1 MLFHNHHS
9 QAPFASAYGY
19 LIPGASLALSLPTLA
34 VDLVLISH
42 AVTGYSFDIN
52 TSLIHISPFASAFGC
67 LYIVFGPIL
76 GGLLCVTQRAR
87 AEQTYGSVH
96 LLGFKMK
103 RMNTIALYVA
113 GLALGLLLASGL
125 LTILHNALTP
135 GGPD

>member
-9 QAPFASAYGY
+9 QTPFASAYGY
-19 LIPGASLALSLPTLA
+19 LIPGASLVLSLPTLA

-42 AVTGYSFDIN
+42 AVTGFSIQ
-52 TSLIHISPFASAFGC
+52 TVIQISPFASAFGC

-113 GLALGLLLASGL
+113 GLALGLLLGSGL
-125 LTILHNALTP
+125 LIILHTALTT
-135 GGPD
+135 GSLD